1 MRDSGNR
8 VIVVG
13 AGLAGLSAARR
24 LVTQGFEVTVLEARD
39 RVGGRTEGAVTADG
53 TSIELGGQWVGPTQ
67 DRMYELIAEL
77 GLETFPTYNEGQTLV
92 QLGGKT
98 MRMAPKRG
106 AVPKLNPFVLADLA
120 QGMARFNRAA
130 KTVSLDEPW
139 MSKEAKLLD
148 GQTFETWI
156 RSHLHTP
163 TGREYF
169 RVACEAVFSTESTDL
184 SALHALFYAH
194 SGTDLDT
201 LLGVDRG
208 AQQDRVVGG
217 TIRIAETMAA
227 QLGDRVRLNTP
238 VRRIVHDGD
247 GVRVETTSGEVLEG
261 HRVIV
266 TLPPTLA
273 GRLEYSPALPSW
285 RDQLTQRLPA
295 GSVVKLYCVYPE
307 PFWRADGLN
316 GQAASDEGPVKVTFD
331 NTPPSGTPGILVG
344 FMEANDGRTW
354 VRRPHAERRQAAIDC
369 FVRYFGSQAA
379 DPVEY
384 LERDWMAEEYSRGC
398 YGAHFTPGVWTA
410 FGHALRE
417 PVGRIHWA
425 GAECSPVWNGYME
438 GAVRSGESTADQ
450 IARLL

>member
-92 QLGGKT
+92 RLGGKT